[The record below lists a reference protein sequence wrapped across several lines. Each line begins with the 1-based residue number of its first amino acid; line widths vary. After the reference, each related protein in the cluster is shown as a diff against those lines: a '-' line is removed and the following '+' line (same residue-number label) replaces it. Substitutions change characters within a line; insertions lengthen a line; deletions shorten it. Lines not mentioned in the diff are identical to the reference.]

1 MINKVTM
8 AKVASYKEQTE
19 LITDKPINLIYG
31 LNGTGKSTFSNYLY
45 DTDNDLYKY
54 CNIESNGDFKI
65 LVYNQ
70 QFINDNFYE
79 DSFKGIFTLSK
90 ENKEAKEKINEL
102 TIKIN
107 GLRKVREEG
116 FLNINKIKS
125 DIENLDTNYQN
136 LIWNIKKS
144 YDNKN
149 YLDYCF
155 EKIKK
160 DKKTF
165 FDFFININDNGTDE
179 KDVTIVEKNIK
190 ELNTNNDLFQNIPEF
205 INSVDNIESDP
216 LFKNAVVGS
225 KDSYLAEL
233 IEKLSSSDW
242 VKKGIGYID
251 LSKKEVQKCPFCQKE
266 TIDTEL
272 VEELKKLF
280 DTTYEQS
287 LSKIEFYY
295 NRYESFYNEIPV
307 INLDNLP
314 IDNSVVVDLSNKIN
328 SYKSLIVNNMSKI
341 KEKKNM
347 PSMIINLES
356 SKEIVEIINQE
367 IKSINIK
374 INEIN
379 QKLIN
384 KKETLQKYKAD
395 FWTILK
401 RNNNSTISSYL
412 SEQEKLKELLKNQIE
427 VVTNTDNEIQLCQ
440 NLITEQQK
448 RTINIDE
455 SISNINNML
464 IEIGITD
471 FHITKS
477 SEKMYKIVRDDED
490 NNIFKTLSEGEKMII
505 SFLYFVE
512 LCKGTNNP
520 DSSVLDKV
528 IVIDDPINSM
538 SHLYVFNVG
547 RLIKKMFFDN
557 YMQVFILTHSLYFF
571 YELAYIK
578 KEDRELNQK
587 LFRITKKNKE
597 SKFEDMHYSEIQNDY
612 QAYWSVIKDKSSN
625 PALIANC
632 MRNIVEYFFG
642 FIEKNSLN
650 NVFQKPEFQDNKFQA
665 FNRYINRESHS
676 FGENIFDIKEC
687 DYDVFFE
694 GFKLIFELSGYDKH
708 YKSMMK

>member
-1 MINKVTM
+1 M
-8 AKVASYKEQTE
+8 
-19 LITDKPINLIYG
+19 
-31 LNGTGKSTFSNYLY
+31 
-45 DTDNDLYKY
+45 
-54 CNIESNGDFKI
+54 
-65 LVYNQ
+65 
-70 QFINDNFYE
+70 
-79 DSFKGIFTLSK
+79 SFLS
-90 ENKEAKEKINEL
+90 
-102 TIKIN
+102 
-107 GLRKVREEG
+107 
-116 FLNINKIKS
+116 
-125 DIENLDTNYQN
+125 
-136 LIWNIKKS
+136 
-144 YDNKN
+144 
-149 YLDYCF
+149 
-155 EKIKK
+155 
-160 DKKTF
+160 
-165 FDFFININDNGTDE
+165 
-179 KDVTIVEKNIK
+179 
-190 ELNTNNDLFQNIPEF
+190 
-205 INSVDNIESDP
+205 
-216 LFKNAVVGS
+216 
-225 KDSYLAEL
+225 
-233 IEKLSSSDW
+233 
-242 VKKGIGYID
+242 
-251 LSKKEVQKCPFCQKE
+251 KE

-280 DTTYEQS
+280 DTTYEQI

-367 IKSINIK
+367 IQSINIK

-632 MRNIVEYFFG
+632 MRNIVEYFF
-642 FIEKNSLN
+642 
-650 NVFQKPEFQDNKFQA
+650 
-665 FNRYINRESHS
+665 
-676 FGENIFDIKEC
+676 
-687 DYDVFFE
+687 
-694 GFKLIFELSGYDKH
+694 
-708 YKSMMK
+708 

>member
-1 MINKVTM
+1 M
-8 AKVASYKEQTE
+8 
-19 LITDKPINLIYG
+19 
-31 LNGTGKSTFSNYLY
+31 
-45 DTDNDLYKY
+45 
-54 CNIESNGDFKI
+54 
-65 LVYNQ
+65 
-70 QFINDNFYE
+70 
-79 DSFKGIFTLSK
+79 
-90 ENKEAKEKINEL
+90 
-102 TIKIN
+102 
-107 GLRKVREEG
+107 
-116 FLNINKIKS
+116 
-125 DIENLDTNYQN
+125 
-136 LIWNIKKS
+136 
-144 YDNKN
+144 
-149 YLDYCF
+149 
-155 EKIKK
+155 
-160 DKKTF
+160 
-165 FDFFININDNGTDE
+165 
-179 KDVTIVEKNIK
+179 
-190 ELNTNNDLFQNIPEF
+190 
-205 INSVDNIESDP
+205 
-216 LFKNAVVGS
+216 
-225 KDSYLAEL
+225 
-233 IEKLSSSDW
+233 
-242 VKKGIGYID
+242 
-251 LSKKEVQKCPFCQKE
+251 
-266 TIDTEL
+266 
-272 VEELKKLF
+272 
-280 DTTYEQS
+280 
-287 LSKIEFYY
+287 
-295 NRYESFYNEIPV
+295 PV
-307 INLDNLP
+307 IDLDNLP
-314 IDNSVVVDLSNKIN
+314 IDNSVVVDLSNKIS
-328 SYKSLIVNNMSKI
+328 SYKNLIMNNLSKI

-347 PSMIINLES
+347 PSMIIKLES
-356 SKEIVEIINQE
+356 SKEIVEKINQD
-367 IKSINIK
+367 IKNINIK

-384 KKETLQKYKAD
+384 KKETLQKYKDD

-401 RNNNSTISSYL
+401 RNNKSTISLYL
-412 SEQEKLKELLKNQIE
+412 SEQEKLKGLLKNQTE
-427 VVTNTDNEIQLCQ
+427 FVTNTDSEIQLCQ
-440 NLITEQQK
+440 NLISEQQK
-448 RTINIDE
+448 KTINIDE

-471 FHITKS
+471 FYITKS
-477 SEKMYKIVRDDED
+477 SDKMYKIVRDDED

-512 LCKGTNNP
+512 LCKGTSNP
-520 DSSVLDKV
+520 DSSVVDKI

-650 NVFQKPEFQDNKFQA
+650 NVFQKPELKDNKFQA

-676 FGENIFDIKEC
+676 FGENIFDIKEF
-687 DYDVFFE
+687 DYEVFLE